1 LDTYGEVVV
10 IQGIHIIRKKFDIVI
25 NGTEVAGGHCDGLHR
40 ARVHG
45 AEEWSKFG
53 SKLVINMNDITEEV
67 VKSGGNVDLQWTL
80 PPREL

>member
-1 LDTYGEVVV
+1 MDTYGEGVVV
-10 IQGIHIIRKKFDIVI
+10 QGIHIIGKKFDMVI
-25 NGTEVAGGHCDGLHR
+25 NGMEVAGGHCDGRHR
-40 ARVHG
+40 ARVRG
-45 AEEWSKFG
+45 AEGWSKFG